1 MRWKV
6 LLLVALLLSS
16 CPVAVRAAADDAEQ
30 AVPDD
35 VKKLIQQ
42 LGDDQYA
49 KREAASVELKAI
61 GKPALPALKAAIERN
76 EDPEIVSRAQALVK
90 RIEVRPVPG
99 IDPNA
104 ANGQVQA
111 TSVQMSVTNG
121 TRKLVVN
128 QLGREIKIADGAEGI
143 AMEVTGYVEGRRVTE
158 EFKAKDLAQLKEE
171 NPPAAAL
178 YEKWAEG
185 TEPGLMFRQQM
196 QIRPGGVVQFNVP
209 NVPDEVEVLRA
220 RVEKQMRDQK
230 LKPADREAV
239 NKELDK
245 LAEARAAAPATGME
259 KYTDQ
264 CDEARETL
272 KKYKLDAGEL
282 LPPPAKARLGISV
295 ASDTGHIVVQNVS
308 EKSRAERMG
317 VRPGDEIR
325 KVDGKDV
332 ANVGDLRKATMANEK
347 GMVMEITREGKE
359 MKLEEG
365 KGK

>member
-6 LLLVALLLSS
+6 PLLVALLWS
-16 CPVAVRAAADDAEQ
+16 CPVGVRAAAAADAQQ

-35 VKKLIQQ
+35 VKKLILQ

-61 GKPALPALKAAIERN
+61 GKPALPALKQAIERN

-90 RIEVRPVPG
+90 RIEIRPVPG

-121 TRKLVVN
+121 KRQVVVN
-128 QLGREIKIADGAEGI
+128 QSGREIKIADGAEGI
-143 AMEVTGYVEGRRVTE
+143 AMEVTGYVDGERVTE
-158 EFKAKDLAQLKEE
+158 EFKAKDLAQLKED

-185 TEPGLMFRQQM
+185 NEPGLVFRQQL
-196 QIRPGGVVQFNVP
+196 QIRPNGVVQFNVP
-209 NVPDEVEVLRA
+209 NVPDEVELLRA

-230 LKPADREAV
+230 LKPADREVV

-245 LAEARAAAPATGME
+245 LADARANAVAEGMD

-264 CDEARETL
+264 CDAARKTL
-272 KKYKLDAGEL
+272 KKYNLDAGEL

-295 ASDTGHIVVQNVS
+295 ASQTGHLVVQTVS

-317 VRPGDEIR
+317 LKSGDEIL

-332 ANVGDLRKATMANEK
+332 TNVGDLRKATMANEK
-347 GMVMEITREGKE
+347 GMVMEINRDGKE
-359 MKLEEG
+359 MKLDEG
-365 KGK
+365 KEK